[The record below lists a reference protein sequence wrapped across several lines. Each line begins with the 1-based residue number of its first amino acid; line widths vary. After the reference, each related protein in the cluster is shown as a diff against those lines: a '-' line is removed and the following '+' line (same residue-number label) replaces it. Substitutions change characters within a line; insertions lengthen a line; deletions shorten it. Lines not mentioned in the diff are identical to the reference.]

1 MCVLW
6 ATFASLA
13 SGQRALPWWGNAIAV
28 AQDGGDGY
36 YACLRRGNCIHAA
49 ADRTRKDYLTR
60 PSRNHTGRF
69 QLLAILCKTSRVQF
83 NMQSSTV
90 VTFRALVML
99 GCLVAIPL
107 VALCGRSLPELVDSL
122 WAAGVA
128 TAQSSPSEPA
138 GESAFR
144 PFSPVDTQ
152 DPRATSQT
160 LPQYPEQP
168 RVLPS
173 QTPESLATAGGTSGV
188 VPVAYNYQTKPG
200 GVRPT
205 VGQLEKNPESNKYA
219 RVQGRL
225 QQLGAVYY
233 VLEFWGGER
242 QLYRFYCRVA
252 VAGDPNFTVDFN
264 DTRADPLQA
273 MSGVLKQVETWH
285 RQQPGTF

>member
-1 MCVLW
+1 
-6 ATFASLA
+6 
-13 SGQRALPWWGNAIAV
+13 
-28 AQDGGDGY
+28 
-36 YACLRRGNCIHAA
+36 
-49 ADRTRKDYLTR
+49 
-60 PSRNHTGRF
+60 
-69 QLLAILCKTSRVQF
+69 
-83 NMQSSTV
+83 
-90 VTFRALVML
+90 ML

-144 PFSPVDTQ
+144 PFNSADTQ

-173 QTPESLATAGGTSGV
+173 QTPESLATAGGTSRV
-188 VPVAYNYQTKPG
+188 VPVAYNDQAYNDPTNPG
-200 GVRPT
+200 GVRQA
-205 VGQLEKNPESNKYA
+205 VGQLEKNPEPDKYA

-264 DTRADPLQA
+264 DTQADPLQA